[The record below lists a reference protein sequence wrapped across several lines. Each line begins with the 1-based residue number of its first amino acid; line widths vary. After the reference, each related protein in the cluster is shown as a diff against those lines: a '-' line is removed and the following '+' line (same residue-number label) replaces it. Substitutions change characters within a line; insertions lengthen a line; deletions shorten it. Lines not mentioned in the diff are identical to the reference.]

1 MWAGIPNNGLL
12 VGSPCPTMDSI
23 MTHVYPTMESILGR
37 KDLEVGVSNN
47 VDYRQITFDSERED
61 PLRGSF
67 K

>member
-1 MWAGIPNNGLL
+1 MWARIPNNGLL

-23 MTHVYPTMESILGR
+23 MTHIYPTMESILGR

>member
-1 MWAGIPNNGLL
+1 
-12 VGSPCPTMDSI
+12 
-23 MTHVYPTMESILGR
+23 MTHVCPTMESILGG

-47 VDYRQITFDSERED
+47 VDYQQITFDSERED

>member
-1 MWAGIPNNGLL
+1 MGAHY
-12 VGSPCPTMDSI
+12 PTMDSI
-23 MTHVYPTMESILGR
+23 MTHVYPTMESIIGSE
-37 KDLEVGVSNN
+37 DLEVGVSNN

>member
-1 MWAGIPNNGLL
+1 MWARIPNNGLL

-47 VDYRQITFDSERED
+47 VDYQQITFDSERED

>member
-1 MWAGIPNNGLL
+1 MWARIPNNGLL

>member
-1 MWAGIPNNGLL
+1 
-12 VGSPCPTMDSI
+12 
-23 MTHVYPTMESILGR
+23 MTHVYPTMESIIGSE
-37 KDLEVGVSNN
+37 DLEVGVSNN